1 MHKWLCIYLYFVPA
15 FIAFTQPPKTYK
27 LNLVFIFIENQTTK
41 SNYKVWIE
49 PRVEIVEKLFSS
61 PLPFEVSY
69 KMQNLTGPQNLIFR
83 TNRGFHKFMD
93 RKYDAIALDGEYWYP
108 VVVVNDLYF
117 KRERKHSEG
126 KAYLPQK
133 RGRRHGLMLTY
144 QSDAST
150 LAHELGHIFGLKHP
164 WQPYVTGKKCNREFR
179 RENIGP
185 GETNDPGKRVVNL
198 MDVRRK
204 EGHSVYLTACQKERM
219 YKYINTIVTSDGKLP
234 ARVLT
239 K

>member
-1 MHKWLCIYLYFVPA
+1 MNSRYVLLLIVFLPA
-15 FIAFTQPPKTYK
+15 TSLAQSLASYK
-27 LNLVFIFIENQTTK
+27 LNLLFIFIENQPVK
-41 SNYKVWIE
+41 SEYNHWIE
-49 PRVEIVEKLFSS
+49 SRVEVVEKMFSTDR
-61 PLPFEVSY
+61 PFEIYY
-69 KMQNLTGPQNLIFR
+69 KFQTETGSQNLVFR
-83 TNRGFHKFMD
+83 TNRGFHKYMD
-93 RKYDAIALDGEYWYP
+93 KEYDAVTISGEFWYP

-179 RENIGP
+179 RKNIGP
-185 GETNDPGKRVVNL
+185 GETNDPGKRIVNL

-204 EGHSVYLTACQKERM
+204 EGYSVYLTACQKERM
-219 YKYINTIVTSDGKLP
+219 FRYIHSIVRTDGTLP
-234 ARVLT
+234 AKELT
-239 K
+239 R